1 MVKYAKTLIFKI
13 KKERISFFF
22 FLNIVLY
29 KQVVIRMKNLTI
41 LPADTYTVINKTVIN
56 DTDRKI
62 VSMLYQ
68 PIIGFTAV
76 CLYYTL
82 LDDLDKSELM
92 SEDQTHHHLM
102 ATMQLKLEDIVIARE
117 KLEGVGLLKTYM
129 KKGSVN
135 QYAYLIFS
143 PISANDFF
151 NHPILNIVL
160 YNNLGKKEYEK
171 LLSYFKIPRIS
182 LKDYEDI
189 TCNFDDVFESVRGNV
204 LEMNED
210 ITKRDSNN
218 ILINKGIDFN
228 LLISSIP
235 DNNLNEKCFNKE
247 TKELINA
254 LSFTYNLSTLDM
266 QNLVRNAL
274 NEKGLIDKTVLRKS
288 CRDYYQ
294 FENGG
299 NLPTLIYNKQPEF
312 LKKPT
317 GDTSKW
323 AKMVYAF
330 ENLTPFQFL
339 KAKYK
344 GAEPT
349 DRDKRL
355 IESLLVDQKL
365 NPGVVNVL
373 IAYVLKINNEQLK
386 KSYVE
391 TIAGQWKRLNIETVE
406 DAMRITEKEHKKL
419 KRLMKTPTTK
429 QAPPKSLKEE
439 TKDIPAWFNQNL
451 SQEEMTR
458 EDEDELN
465 KILEEL
471 V

>member
-1 MVKYAKTLIFKI
+1 MT
-13 KKERISFFF
+13 
-22 FLNIVLY
+22 NI
-29 KQVVIRMKNLTI
+29 TI

-56 DTDRKI
+56 DSDRKI
-62 VSMLYQ
+62 ISMLYQ

-76 CLYYTL
+76 SLYFTL
-82 LDDLDKSELM
+82 LDDLDKLEIM
-92 SEDQTHHHLM
+92 SNDLTHHHLM

-117 KLEGVGLLKTYM
+117 KLEATGLLKSYF
-129 KKGSVN
+129 KKGNINHYV
-135 QYAYLIFS
+135 YLIYS
-143 PISANDFF
+143 PMTAHEFF
-151 NHPILNIVL
+151 NHPILNVVL

-171 LLSYFKIPRIS
+171 ILNYYKIPKIN
-182 LKDYEDI
+182 LKDYEDV
-189 TCNFDDVFESVRGNV
+189 TTSFDEVFTPVKGNI
-204 LEMNED
+204 LEMDQD

-218 ILINKGIDFN
+218 IKLNKSVDFN

-235 DNNLNEKCFNKE
+235 PSMIHEKCFSKDV
-247 TKELINA
+247 KELINC
-254 LSFTYNLSTLDM
+254 LSFTYNLDTLAL
-266 QNLVRNAL
+266 QGLVQDAI
-274 NEKGLIDKTVLRKS
+274 NEKGLIDKTQLRKS

-294 FENGG
+294 FDSGG
-299 NLPTLIYNKQPEF
+299 NLPTLIYNKQPEY

-323 AKMVYAF
+323 ARMVYTF
-330 ENLTPFQFL
+330 ENLNPYQFL

-355 IESLLVDQKL
+355 IESLLIDQKL

-373 IAYVLKINNEQLK
+373 IAYVLRINNEQLK

-406 DAMRITEKEHKKL
+406 EAMKIAEKEHKKT
-419 KRLMKTPTTK
+419 KRILTKATPSTR
-429 QAPPKSLKEE
+429 PPKKETSL
-439 TKDIPAWFNQNL
+439 PAWFNKEL
-451 SQEEMTR
+451 EREETSEEEQEEL
-458 EDEDELN
+458 D